1 MSNLVAR
8 PAKPSECSGAARFS
22 SSESGSVA
30 ILFSL
35 TAVVVLAMVG
45 GAIDYGRA
53 VHARYQ
59 IQEAV
64 DSAVLAA
71 ARVWQTEADI
81 VLAQQKGTIHYNNNR
96 PKMFSS
102 EVASFTPDLINNT
115 IAMAATGLVPTP
127 FLSPIGIHNY
137 TVGAAA
143 TARLDVGENAGH
155 SVEIAL
161 MLDVTGS
168 MCEDAPTCSKLKA
181 LKNAVAGDPTIPNDR
196 GLIDIVIW
204 DDQSEYTSKLSIIPF
219 SEVVNAGTTALA
231 NSVRGPLR
239 TGSCLNS
246 SSPCTSFITGLLDG
260 LLGWVWGKPATWYR
274 FSKASGSGTSTF
286 KVSDRCVTERTGAS
300 AYTDDAPD
308 TQGRRLGPAYLS
320 NSNSAGNCG
329 AMVVSTADPEVNSVQ
344 PLTDDKAVLK
354 RRVTKLAPGG
364 GTAGQIGTAWAW
376 YMLSPNWAYLWPAA
390 NQPKAYNTDKL
401 VKYAILMTD
410 GEYNTM
416 YCNGAQ
422 AKNSNSPDINCNATN
437 GQSYNQA
444 RTLCTK
450 MKEKGIT
457 VYTVGFQLDTS
468 NSVDTLQQ
476 CASSPDKFFNAED
489 GVTLKLAFQA
499 IALQI
504 AKLSLSH

>member
-64 DSAVLAA
+64 DSAVLAG

-81 VLAQQKGTIHYNNNR
+81 EVAEQKANIHYNNNK

-102 EVASFTPDLINNT
+102 EVASFTPDLPNNRISMT
-115 IAMAATGLVPTP
+115 ATALVPTP
-127 FLSPIGIHNY
+127 FLSPIGIRHYN
-137 TVGAAA
+137 VGAAA

-168 MCEDAPTCSKLKA
+168 MCEDPPTCSKLKA
-181 LKNAVAGDPTIPNDR
+181 LKNAVAGDPAIPGDK

-204 DDQSEYTSKLSIIPF
+204 DDQNEYTSKLAIMPF
-219 SEVVNAGTTALA
+219 SEAVNLGTTALA

-239 TGSCLNS
+239 TGSCLS
-246 SSPCTSFITGLLDG
+246 SGSPCTSFITGLLDG

-274 FSKASGSGTSTF
+274 FTKASGSNPQGCSGSTCNY
-286 KVSDRCVTERTGAS
+286 KVADRCVTERTGAS
-300 AYTDDAPD
+300 AYTDDAPN
-308 TQGRRLGPAYLS
+308 TQGRRVGPAYLS

-329 AMVVSTADPEVNSVQ
+329 AMVVSTAIPRS
-344 PLTDDKAVLK
+344 T
-354 RRVTKLAPGG
+354 R
-364 GTAGQIGTAWAW
+364 
-376 YMLSPNWAYLWPAA
+376 
-390 NQPKAYNTDKL
+390 
-401 VKYAILMTD
+401 
-410 GEYNTM
+410 
-416 YCNGAQ
+416 
-422 AKNSNSPDINCNATN
+422 
-437 GQSYNQA
+437 
-444 RTLCTK
+444 
-450 MKEKGIT
+450 
-457 VYTVGFQLDTS
+457 
-468 NSVDTLQQ
+468 
-476 CASSPDKFFNAED
+476 SSR
-489 GVTLKLAFQA
+489 
-499 IALQI
+499 
-504 AKLSLSH
+504 

>member
-8 PAKPSECSGAARFS
+8 PAQPSRAARFS
-22 SSESGSVA
+22 SNESGTVA

-35 TAVVVLAMVG
+35 TAIVVLAMVG

-59 IQEAV
+59 MQEAV

-81 VLAQQKGTIHYNNNR
+81 VLAQDKGTIHYNNNK

-102 EVASFTPDLINNT
+102 EVASFTPDFVNNT
-115 IAMAATGLVPTP
+115 ISMSATGAVPTP
-127 FLSPIGIHNY
+127 FLSPIGIHTY
-137 TVGAAA
+137 TVGADA

-155 SVEIAL
+155 SVEISL

-181 LKNAVAGDPTIPNDR
+181 LKNAVAGDPNVPGDK

-204 DDQSEYTSKLSIIPF
+204 DDQSEFTSKIALIPF
-219 SEVVNAGTTALA
+219 SEVVNVGTTALA
-231 NSVRGPLR
+231 NSVRGTLK
-239 TGSCLNS
+239 TGNCLNS
-246 SSPCTSFITGLLDG
+246 SSPCTSFGTTESSTRWI
-260 LLGWVWGKPATWYR
+260 WGKPATWFR
-274 FSKASGSGTSTF
+274 FTRASGSNTNTF
-286 KVSDRCVTERTGAS
+286 KVSDRCVTERTGPS
-300 AYTDDAPD
+300 AYTDDAPN
-308 TQGRRLGPAYLS
+308 TEARKVGPAYLS

-329 AMVVSTADPEVNSVQ
+329 SMVVNTGDAEVNSIQ
-344 PLTDDKAVLK
+344 PLTSDKALLK
-354 RRVTKLAPGG
+354 RRISKMAHGG

-376 YMLSPNWAYLWPAA
+376 YMLSPNWAYLWPSA

-422 AKNSNSPDINCNATN
+422 AANSNSGDINCNATN
-437 GQSYNQA
+437 GQAYTQA
-444 RTLCTK
+444 RTLCTN
-450 MKEKGIT
+450 MKTKGIT
-457 VYTVGFQLDTS
+457 VYTVGFQLDTQ
-468 NSVDTLQQ
+468 NAIDTLQQ

-489 GVTLKLAFQA
+489 GVTLKMAFQA